1 GLLGVLLGFAMGI
14 VITITKPDGSKV
26 TLTVPD
32 GSDIDIRDVPAG
44 GDSTAAVEPGAVGR
58 SVQGQTP
65 AGAVQPLVF
74 AVLIE
79 PSDVDAATR
88 QAAEQQLK
96 ESTGTRPVSTD
107 IGTWYPV

>member
-1 GLLGVLLGFAMGI
+1 
-14 VITITKPDGSKV
+14 
-26 TLTVPD
+26 
-32 GSDIDIRDVPAG
+32 
-44 GDSTAAVEPGAVGR
+44 TAAVEPGAVGR

-107 IGTWYPV
+107 IGTWYPVSGAWNAPITVTHYDQRYTLASHDRERMIGWDE